1 MEVIYARPESIKHA
15 LYNTKGEALLVRQG
29 SLFRLLRGKSYS
41 TSNRC
46 NLLQLFTAYPPQKK
60 QKNFP
65 GILCT
70 ASGSRQTPPHPSRK
84 NKKNFWKPES
94 IARTT
99 VREAGARGS
108 RTVQNPRRRS
118 RSRRGRDGRTTST
131 APPPP
136 ARKEPAF
143 CCLRFKVCIDCLHG
157 LSGGTSCG
165 QPSESN

>member
-1 MEVIYARPESIKHA
+1 M
-15 LYNTKGEALLVRQG
+15 YNTKGEALLVRQG

-70 ASGSRQTPPHPSRK
+70 ASGSRQTTPHPSRK

-94 IARTT
+94 IACTT
-99 VREAGARGS
+99 VRKAGPRGN
-108 RTVQNPRRRS
+108 RTVQNPRRCS
-118 RSRRGRDGRTTST
+118 RSRRGRAGRPTST
-131 APPPP
+131 ATPPP
-136 ARKEPAF
+136 ARKEPPF
-143 CCLRFKVCIDCLHG
+143 YCLRFKICIGCLHG
-157 LSGGTSCG
+157 LASGT
-165 QPSESN
+165 N